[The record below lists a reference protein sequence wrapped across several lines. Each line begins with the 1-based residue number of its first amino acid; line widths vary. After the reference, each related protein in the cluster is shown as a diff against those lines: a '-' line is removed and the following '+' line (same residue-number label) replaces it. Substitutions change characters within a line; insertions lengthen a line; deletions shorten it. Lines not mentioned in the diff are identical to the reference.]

1 MNVESPDRTGNG
13 RVGSGIRSGRI
24 RENFGRARDSDRTGK
39 NGFAKSVRKP
49 DSLAEF
55 RTKNFVGKSDTVLTN
70 FVNLAGC
77 EPKSRHRSKAVF
89 NILPYMLF
97 GKKQAVVPNEK
108 KVAMVSGASSGIGK
122 ALSLE
127 FLKLGYRVSLA
138 ARRDYLIAEFLREN
152 LSESEIESRC
162 LIVKTD
168 VSREEDCKRWV
179 EQTVGKF
186 GRIDILVNNA
196 GISMRGLFSECKL
209 DVLRRLMDVNFW
221 GTTYCSHYA
230 IEYLL
235 QSKGSLVGISSIAGY
250 QSLPG
255 RAAYSASKA
264 AIQGL
269 LKTIRIENR
278 KKGLHVLIACPGF
291 TASNIRAVALDK
303 DGNPQGETPRDEGKM
318 MTAEK
323 VARLIIKGIAHRKRS
338 LILTPLGKITVWVG
352 KFWPQLTEGVA
363 YSYMAKE
370 PNSPFK

>member
-1 MNVESPDRTGNG
+1 MPE
-13 RVGSGIRSGRI
+13 
-24 RENFGRARDSDRTGK
+24 K
-39 NGFAKSVRKP
+39 NLFHRNTP
-49 DSLAEF
+49 NP
-55 RTKNFVGKSDTVLTN
+55 KN
-70 FVNLAGC
+70 
-77 EPKSRHRSKAVF
+77 E
-89 NILPYMLF
+89 
-97 GKKQAVVPNEK
+97 

-122 ALSLE
+122 ALALE
-127 FLKLGYRVSLA
+127 LLSRGYKVSLS
-138 ARRDYLIAEFLREN
+138 ARRDYLIKGYLLELLGPQET
-152 LSESEIESRC
+152 EQRC
-162 LIVKTD
+162 LVSKTD
-168 VSREEDCKRWV
+168 VSREEDCRQWV
-179 EQTVGKF
+179 EQTVAKF

-230 IEYLL
+230 LDYLL
-235 QSKGSLVGISSIAGY
+235 VNRGSLVGISSIAGY

-278 KKGLHVLIACPGF
+278 KKGLHVMIACPGF

-303 DGNPQGETPRDEGKM
+303 DGNPQGETPRDESKM

-323 VARLIIKGIAHRKRS
+323 VARLIANGIEKRKRS
-338 LILTPLGKITVWVG
+338 LILTPLGKLTVFVG
-352 KFWPQLTEGVA
+352 KFWPQLTEDVA
-363 YSYMAKE
+363 YAYMAKE